1 MKNNISIK
9 YIKNLLI
16 EFNGVS
22 TEEADRE
29 VTENLIEQLK
39 SDSSFLSLLEENLEN
54 EIEKNQIL
62 SVDIYDR
69 FIVPNL

>member
-16 EFNGVS
+16 EFNGIS